1 MDGLLDWYLVG
12 VAAGLGV
19 TAGAGAL
26 WALRGGSGRALGAA
40 AAALALAVGVVIGVL
55 AAFWAFVALAGAAGL
70 ALVSLRGLSAASLPA
85 AVLGSAV
92 VAAVP
97 ALGYLEGLAAPLLG
111 RKLARRAGSRYAGL
125 RILAKD

>member
-1 MDGLLDWYLVG
+1 MDGILDWYLVG

-19 TAGAGAL
+19 TAAAGTL
-26 WALRGGSGRALGAA
+26 WALRGGSGRALGSAA
-40 AAALALAVGVVIGVL
+40 AVLALAAGIVIGSL
-55 AAFWAFVALAGAAGL
+55 AAGWAFVAHAGAAAI
-70 ALVSLRGLSAASLPA
+70 ALVSLRGLSAAALPA

>member
-1 MDGLLDWYLVG
+1 MDGILDWYLVG

-19 TAGAGAL
+19 TAGAGML
-26 WALRGGSGRALGAA
+26 WALRGGSGRALGSAA
-40 AAALALAVGVVIGVL
+40 AVLALAAGIVIGSL
-55 AAFWAFVALAGAAGL
+55 AAVWAFVALAGAAAI
-70 ALVSLRGLSAASLPA
+70 ALVSLRGLSAAALPA

-97 ALGYLEGLAAPLLG
+97 ALGYVEGLAAPLLG